1 MIEKMIENWRK
12 IEEKAKARIE
22 VARNKTEERSKS
34 PDCLQDNFDQKS
46 KNEAINSKNSFEQ
59 ESDDETKN
67 AVACIA
73 SC

>member
-22 VARNKTEERSKS
+22 VAQNKTEERSKS
-34 PDCLQDNFDQKS
+34 PDCLQDQKS

-67 AVACIA
+67 AVACIS